1 MRIALCDD
9 EAQENERLESM
20 IRRYA
25 FDKNYDIECEAFTDG
40 RALLE
45 RDRFDLY
52 FLDFQMDG
60 MDGIE
65 VAQALK
71 EKYSNAVT
79 VCFLTNYE
87 TAAAESIN
95 RQIHADGFLKKPLDP
110 VLLGEKLDRFY
121 GMSFFNR
128 FELRQG
134 KRFRTV
140 YAQDILYAE
149 ASGKQILLHMIDRV
163 ETYNY
168 LMGELEKMLPR
179 TLFYRIQRSYLIN
192 LQHVDSYDAKSVTL
206 KNGETLPLK
215 DRNFQSAYRNFI
227 FLINR

>member
-25 FDKNYDIECEAFTDG
+25 FDKNYDIECEAFTNG
-40 RALLE
+40 KELLE
-45 RDRFDLY
+45 RERFDLY

-71 EKYSNAVT
+71 DKYSNAVT

-95 RQIHADGFLKKPLDP
+95 RQIHADGFLRKPLDP
-110 VLLGEKLDRFY
+110 ALLGEKLDRFY

-149 ASGKQILLHMIDRV
+149 AAGKQILLHMIDRV

-168 LMGELEKMLPR
+168 LIGELEKMLPR

-192 LQHVDSYDAKSVTL
+192 LQHVESYDAKSVTL

-215 DRNFQSAYRNFI
+215 DRNFQSAYHNFI

>member
-168 LMGELEKMLPR
+168 LIGELEKMLPR

-192 LQHVDSYDAKSVTL
+192 LQHVESYDAKSVTL